1 MVEKGYT
8 KPAKVA
14 RWLLY
19 GVVLS
24 CIPFLVA
31 AGYEWYIGYDFTL
44 FKVDYV
50 PGFVTITFSVAANAC
65 GYATD
70 EERIFSSAW
79 KKVFSIISLVSLGIC
94 LLFYSWLL
102 SSEETTIAGNE
113 NYTEDT
119 IITEV
124 VEEKS
129 LGRADIR
136 ADRSIVIAKI
146 TAVALVGNI
155 IMGVVLECGAKDR
168 QSSNV
173 QQ

>member
-8 KPAKVA
+8 KPVKVA
-14 RWLLY
+14 RWILY

-31 AGYEWYIGYDFTL
+31 AGYEWYIGYEFNL
-44 FKVDYV
+44 FKIDYV

-70 EERIFSSAW
+70 EERMFSSTW
-79 KKVFSIISLVSLGIC
+79 KKIFSIISLVSLCLC

-102 SSEETTIAGNE
+102 SSEKNIAME
-113 NYTEDT
+113 SESHTED
-119 IITEV
+119 ISVTEV
-124 VEEKS
+124 IQE
-129 LGRADIR
+129 GNWRDPDIR
-136 ADRSIVIAKI
+136 EDRSIVIAKI
-146 TAVALVGNI
+146 TAVALIGNI
-155 IMGVVLECGAKDR
+155 AIGVALEYGTKEK

-173 QQ
+173 Q